1 MIVYVFML
9 LIHGDPSHGLPA
21 SAAFCSGRRFNPR
34 QRSLNEWRA
43 VWNLWHII
51 NLMQYTMG
59 RDGRAASVVTTNT
72 ATTTATS
79 QNTTAVQVALRIR
92 PLTQKDRTQPRFANV
107 NDDDCLKVMG
117 NTVRVVPHNKLFTFD
132 HVFGPTT
139 QQHEIF
145 STLGEGLVHKF
156 IEAQHNGRFDES
168 EEGIVPRAMALL
180 FEALQHQSYE
190 RPPSFLPPP
199 TPTAAAP
206 TLLQRPASPTSS
218 VSSSATS
225 LSKGSRLRPRSR
237 LSHVPTPTPTPSRS
251 SRLNN
256 NAASSST
263 SPSSNFKYTV
273 KVSFVEIYNEELN
286 DLLNDAPPAE
296 RPPVTIREDTKGHI
310 YWTGVKEVSVSN
322 ADDVL
327 YYLEQGT
334 KSRATGATD
343 MNEKSSRSHA
353 IFSVTLQQEKSS
365 SSPTRSESPL
375 NMKRSST
382 RQQSHDDGECVITTS
397 KFHFVDLAGSERLK
411 RTAAEGDRRKE
422 GININA
428 GLHALG
434 NVISALGDLSKR
446 GTHVPYRDSKLTRL
460 LQDSLGGNATTLM
473 IACASPVEFNISE
486 TLNTLQYANRAR
498 NIKNRSEKNQVEEW
512 MTTDNLELLRTLI
525 GKLKN
530 EVNYLKSTS
539 ATASTAA
546 ARGIMSSSATIDG
559 FDDDDDDDDRHMDF
573 EHQDADQLL
582 QEHRL
587 IIADLQHQIEELD
600 GEASVTRE
608 RNKMV
613 EVELQRLRKLDQ
625 LRNKKEQENLD
636 FEHLVEPVIE
646 EYEKSVAKLE
656 SELSVS
662 RAALNH
668 SNMGLDDLQT
678 KYDDLQRVLDHQ
690 QEDMSDLQLR
700 FTKILEREQNND
712 AYIEELESKLE
723 QSAHDSLRD
732 QDTLNELRNRVVKW
746 KENEDN
752 NEQYIQDLERRL
764 AVSEE
769 NHNRLA
775 AALETLEQQRL
786 EQDNVIMD
794 LQRQVKKASETGL
807 SQQQSILNEL
817 DTLNDKYSDLEK
829 DRDQWKY
836 QAQQHHE
843 SNLLNQSV
851 ANDLTNKNEFLLSQQ
866 RSNSNSDDD
875 DHRRGD
881 SMDKNSSSHKTN
893 RRSLADE
900 KETSA
905 SYSALAVKEAMLR
918 ADEQASRVHVLEM
931 QLEKL
936 GNEHKHTIK
945 ELDAVLQRYHEALEQ
960 VDHLEHNSVMATT
973 KQPLETSYSTTLAD
987 DTCSLLSSS
996 FSGDATPTTAEGGSL
1011 DYDDRAR
1018 ELNNSD
1024 TATTTRHLARPSSM
1038 GCLLDQEM
1046 GRAQDQEHRHTISHL
1061 EQQVHTLKNKLDTQ
1075 QRDLESVQQAKQQQ
1089 QASHDDYVATLKSTI
1104 QRLETEGEDAA
1115 QLIRKLEQLAEDHD
1129 DFAERTVLQLDEA
1142 TESNDSLMKQY
1153 TTTQAALKTLQQKH
1167 RSVVEDRNDL
1177 TQQLER
1183 LKQDTSLQPAESHQQ
1198 QELDELRQTVVER
1211 DQRITS
1217 LTEALIKARDFVE
1230 KQQAT
1235 NEEKLGGIQK
1245 SVKQMRQRSSN
1256 WVQQL
1261 EQTARDKE
1269 DQYQQNAKEITQAHA
1284 DRADAV
1290 KRMEAA
1296 LLEHQTEYE
1305 HRLQQLQQEAV
1316 DKDTHYRTQLAD
1328 LTHAHTDLLVKEKAE
1343 AAKEVETLWMERQAE
1358 WTRTMEQQRA
1368 AALDDKDDQ
1377 HQRQL
1382 KDLTQAHLEL
1392 LDKEKAE
1399 ALKQQEDLWF
1409 TRQRE
1414 WEALKQQ
1421 LEQDLLDNDDRHQ
1434 ATLKEISEAHADM
1447 MGKEKVDALHQL
1459 ESSWLERQ
1467 AEWTARIK
1475 HMEDEA
1481 LNKDTSHASDK
1492 DAALKALESSW
1503 LEQQA
1508 QWTVRIQELEQKTAD
1523 LDKQHQAALKELSQ
1537 AHAELI
1543 EKEKADTLQQI
1554 EASWLDRQA
1563 QWMTQIKQLETDA
1576 GIKDEQ
1582 HKVEIGKL
1590 GEVHAALLESVKAD
1604 VLKQVESTW
1613 LAKQTQW
1620 EQETLDLDARH
1631 QSTMQELS
1639 QAHSDL
1645 LAKTEAAWVERQAQ
1659 WDVKAQGLASE
1670 KAELAARVASTQA
1683 DLLDAQAKLKEA
1695 EDDVV
1700 ELEDLLQTTDAH
1712 LDTMTTRAEEAENN
1726 INFLETVLADAVK
1739 ENEGLN
1745 EKLKDQDY
1753 QAVVDECKLAHDRV
1767 KDLQQQLASRGADRG
1782 VDSADSDQQP
1792 LASTSD
1798 SEKLT
1803 DDLLAMETKYQQ
1815 SEKQHGIT
1823 TQKLN
1828 DTLSK
1833 VAFLE
1838 SQHVEQQ
1845 AKLDDLLTMETKY
1858 QQSEK
1863 QHGITTQKLNETL
1876 SKVALLESQ
1885 HAEQQAKLDD
1895 MKQQH
1900 GITTQKLNE
1909 TLSKVAL
1916 LESQYAEQ
1924 QAKMDDME
1932 QQHQQEMEAA
1942 QHQLLQSE
1950 QTSAQQQHLE
1960 AQALKTEEATAALE
1974 RRHNEA
1980 LSQQHDKLEE
1990 LKRQHDATLADLSTL
2005 QQTHEE
2011 TVAELSKL
2019 RQAPNPAMHESPLN
2033 NDDRQRL
2040 VDENEEYAELTST
2053 LEKEL
2058 NRLTEDMDKL
2068 VIEVGDNEVTI
2079 QDQAM
2084 RLEKVEATRRTDL
2097 ERQQQAWNQ
2106 EKTAWEQEKHQ
2117 MQVARDQDQQQ
2128 KDKLAKQVKILEE
2141 KLEMLLQEKKKFLCF

>member
-1 MIVYVFML
+1 M
-9 LIHGDPSHGLPA
+9 
-21 SAAFCSGRRFNPR
+21 
-34 QRSLNEWRA
+34 
-43 VWNLWHII
+43 
-51 NLMQYTMG
+51 
-59 RDGRAASVVTTNT
+59 
-72 ATTTATS
+72 
-79 QNTTAVQVALRIR
+79 
-92 PLTQKDRTQPRFANV
+92 
-107 NDDDCLKVMG
+107 
-117 NTVRVVPHNKLFTFD
+117 
-132 HVFGPTT
+132 
-139 QQHEIF
+139 
-145 STLGEGLVHKF
+145 
-156 IEAQHNGRFDES
+156 
-168 EEGIVPRAMALL
+168 
-180 FEALQHQSYE
+180 
-190 RPPSFLPPP
+190 
-199 TPTAAAP
+199 
-206 TLLQRPASPTSS
+206 
-218 VSSSATS
+218 
-225 LSKGSRLRPRSR
+225 
-237 LSHVPTPTPTPSRS
+237 
-251 SRLNN
+251 
-256 NAASSST
+256 
-263 SPSSNFKYTV
+263 
-273 KVSFVEIYNEELN
+273 
-286 DLLNDAPPAE
+286 
-296 RPPVTIREDTKGHI
+296 
-310 YWTGVKEVSVSN
+310 
-322 ADDVL
+322 
-327 YYLEQGT
+327 
-334 KSRATGATD
+334 
-343 MNEKSSRSHA
+343 
-353 IFSVTLQQEKSS
+353 
-365 SSPTRSESPL
+365 
-375 NMKRSST
+375 
-382 RQQSHDDGECVITTS
+382 
-397 KFHFVDLAGSERLK
+397 K

-539 ATASTAA
+539 PLATAPTASA
-546 ARGIMSSSATIDG
+546 KGIMSSSATIDG
-559 FDDDDDDDDRHMDF
+559 FDDDDDDDRHMDF

-678 KYDDLQRVLDHQ
+678 KYDDLQRVLDQQ
-690 QEDMSDLQLR
+690 QEAMSDLQLR

-764 AVSEE
+764 AASEE
-769 NHNRLA
+769 NHKRLA
-775 AALETLEQQRL
+775 AVLETLEQQRL
-786 EQDNVIMD
+786 EQDIVIVK
-794 LQRQVKKASETGL
+794 LQRQVKKASENGL
-807 SQQQSILNEL
+807 TQQQSILDEL

-851 ANDLTNKNEFLLSQQ
+851 ANDLNNKNVFLLSQQ
-866 RSNSNSDDD
+866 RSNSNSDGD
-875 DHRRGD
+875 DHSRGD
-881 SMDKNSSSHKTN
+881 SMDKSSNSHKTN

-918 ADEQASRVHVLEM
+918 ADEQASRVHVLEV

-973 KQPLETSYSTTLAD
+973 KQPMETSYSTTLAD
-987 DTCSLLSSS
+987 DSCSLLSSS

-1011 DYDDRAR
+1011 DDYDRTR
-1018 ELNNSD
+1018 ELNNGE
-1024 TATTTRHLARPSSM
+1024 TAVSTRQLARPSSM

-1046 GRAQDQEHRHTISHL
+1046 GRAQVQENLHTISHL
-1061 EQQVHTLKNKLDTQ
+1061 EQQVQTLKTKMDAQ

-1089 QASHDDYVATLKSTI
+1089 QDSHDDYVATLKSTI
-1104 QRLETEGEDAA
+1104 QRLETESEDAA

-1177 TQQLER
+1177 TQQLEQ
-1183 LKQDTSLQPAESHQQ
+1183 LKQGVSLQPTESHQK
-1198 QELDELRQTVVER
+1198 QELDELQQTVDNRNQEIARLMEELAETR
-1211 DQRITS
+1211 DLLEQLQASHMAKMEAVMTS
-1217 LTEALIKARDFVE
+1217 ANQV
-1230 KQQAT
+1230 
-1235 NEEKLGGIQK
+1235 QK
-1245 SVKQMRQRSSN
+1245 DLDKR
-1256 WVQQL
+1256 VQQL
-1261 EQTARDKE
+1261 EQEARDKE
-1269 DQYQQNAKEITQAHA
+1269 DQYQQHVKEITQAHT
-1284 DRADAV
+1284 DLLENEKVDAI
-1290 KRMEAA
+1290 KRMEAV
-1296 LLEHQTEYE
+1296 LLEHQTDYE
-1305 HRLQQLQQEAV
+1305 HRLEQLQQEAV
-1316 DKDTHYRTQLAD
+1316 DRDTHYRTQLAD
-1328 LTHAHTDLLVKEKAE
+1328 LTQAHTDLLVKEKAD
-1343 AAKEVETLWMERQAE
+1343 AVKEVETLWLEREAE
-1358 WTRTMEQQRA
+1358 WTRKMEQQLA

-1382 KDLTQAHLEL
+1382 KDLTQAHMDLLE
-1392 LDKEKAE
+1392 KEKSE
-1399 ALKQQEDLWF
+1399 ALKEQQDLWL

-1414 WEALKQQ
+1414 WDALKQQ

-1434 ATLKEISEAHADM
+1434 TTLKDISQAHTDM
-1447 MGKEKVDALHQL
+1447 MGKEKADALHHL

-1467 AEWTARIK
+1467 AEWATRIK
-1475 HMEDEA
+1475 QMEDEA
-1481 LNKDTSHASDK
+1481 LEKNTSHVSDK
-1492 DAALKALESSW
+1492 DSALKALESSW
-1503 LEQQA
+1503 IEQQA
-1508 QWTVRIQELEQKTAD
+1508 QWTVRIQELEQETMD
-1523 LDKQHQAALKELSQ
+1523 LEKQHQAALKQISQ
-1537 AHAELI
+1537 THAELI
-1543 EKEKADTLQQI
+1543 EKEKADTLKQI

-1563 QWMTQIKQLETDA
+1563 GWMDKIKQLEKDA
-1576 GIKDEQ
+1576 KLKDEQ
-1582 HKVEIGKL
+1582 HQIEVGKL
-1590 GEVHAALLESVKAD
+1590 GQAHAALLETEKAE
-1604 VLKQVESTW
+1604 VLKQLESTW
-1613 LAKQTQW
+1613 LDKQAQW
-1620 EQETLDLDARH
+1620 EQDALDLDSRH
-1631 QSTMQELS
+1631 QSTMKELS

-1645 LAKTEAAWVERQAQ
+1645 LAKEKSDLEAVWLDRQAQ
-1659 WDVKAQGLASE
+1659 WDAKTQDMGSE
-1670 KAELAARVASTQA
+1670 KNGLTTRVAHLVSTLETTQS
-1683 DLLDAQAKLKEA
+1683 DILDVQSKLKEA
-1695 EDDVV
+1695 EDDIA
-1700 ELEDLLQTTDAH
+1700 EFEDLLQTADAN
-1712 LDTMTTRAEEAENN
+1712 LDTMTARAEEAENN

-1745 EKLKDQDY
+1745 ERLKGMQPDHDY
-1753 QAVVDECKLAHDRV
+1753 QALVDECKQAHDQV
-1767 KDLQQQLASRGADRG
+1767 KDLQQQLEVASRGGQAGAAATSMHDRG
-1782 VDSADSDQQP
+1782 FNSPLAAGSDQP
-1792 LASTSD
+1792 PAPPSSSPSPDL
-1798 SEKLT
+1798 EKLT
-1803 DDLLAMETKYQQ
+1803 DDLSNMET
-1815 SEKQHGIT
+1815 
-1823 TQKLN
+1823 L
-1828 DTLSK
+1828 
-1833 VAFLE
+1833 
-1838 SQHVEQQ
+1838 
-1845 AKLDDLLTMETKY
+1845 Y

-1863 QHGITTQKLNETL
+1863 QHGITTQKLNEAL
-1876 SKVALLESQ
+1876 SKVTLLESQ
-1885 HAEQQAKLDD
+1885 HKKALAEQQV
-1895 MKQQH
+1895 
-1900 GITTQKLNE
+1900 E
-1909 TLSKVAL
+1909 
-1916 LESQYAEQ
+1916 
-1924 QAKMDDME
+1924 MDDME
-1932 QQHQQEMEAA
+1932 QQYQQEKEAT
-1942 QHQLLQSE
+1942 QHQLQLMQSE
-1950 QTSAQQQHLE
+1950 HTSAQQQHLE

-1974 RRHNEA
+1974 RRHKDE
-1980 LSQQHDKLEE
+1980 LSQQYERLDE
-1990 LKRQHDATLADLSTL
+1990 LKRQHDSTLADLSTL

-2011 TVAELSKL
+2011 TLAELSKL
-2019 RQAPNPAMHESPLN
+2019 RQSPNSARHDSPL
-2033 NDDRQRL
+2033 DDRQRL
-2040 VDENEEYAELTST
+2040 IEENEEYAELTST

-2084 RLEKVEATRRTDL
+2084 RLQQLEAATQDGTRRTDL
-2097 ERQQQAWNQ
+2097 ERQQAQQAWDEEKQQMQLAWDQ
-2106 EKTAWEQEKHQ
+2106 EKQQ
-2117 MQVARDQDQQQ
+2117 MQLARDQDQQQ